1 MTRNGSF
8 FVPFFQSFL
17 LRQAKARSFKQWFL
31 GRKLNQDKNI
41 LMIMTPKVLEEN
53 DFLRTQDLALATAI
67 SLFYPLAAIDRES
80 NPRKAQ
86 FVFKRDAE
94 LDELI
99 TSYWRRELRVE
110 PQAYFDAMR
119 AIKGRLYDAD

>member
-1 MTRNGSF
+1 
-8 FVPFFQSFL
+8 
-17 LRQAKARSFKQWFL
+17 
-31 GRKLNQDKNI
+31 
-41 LMIMTPKVLEEN
+41 MIMTPKVLEEN

>member
-17 LRQAKARSFKQWFL
+17 LRQAKARSSKQWFL
-31 GRKLNQDKNI
+31 GTRLDRDKKI
-41 LMIMTPKVLEEN
+41 LMTMTPRLNEN
-53 DFLRTQDLALATAI
+53 TFFKTQDLALATAI
-67 SLFYPLAAIDRES
+67 SLFYPLVAIDRES

-86 FVFKRDAE
+86 FVFKRDAG

-99 TSYWRRELRVE
+99 ASYWRRELKTE

-119 AIKGRLYDAD
+119 VIKGRLYEN

>member
-1 MTRNGSF
+1 
-8 FVPFFQSFL
+8 
-17 LRQAKARSFKQWFL
+17 
-31 GRKLNQDKNI
+31 
-41 LMIMTPKVLEEN
+41 MTPRLNEN
-53 DFLRTQDLALATAI
+53 DFIKTQDLALATAI
-67 SLFYPLAAIDRES
+67 SLSYPIAAIDRES

-86 FVFKRDAE
+86 FVFKRDAG

-99 TSYWRRELRVE
+99 TSYWRRELKVE